1 MAHGAGAALDCPVMA
16 SAKERAHFTRIAAA
30 QREQDARQLRS
41 ELARP
46 AMERLIEGLVL
57 GEAAGS
63 SEAIER
69 ALDERALGQ
78 ADLHRRARR
87 LGLLR

>member
-1 MAHGAGAALDCPVMA
+1 MA
-16 SAKERAHFTRIAAA
+16 SAEDRAHFGRVAAA
-30 QREQDARQLRS
+30 MREQEAQQLRD

-57 GEAAGS
+57 GEAAGTS
-63 SEAIER
+63 PAIER

-78 ADLHRRARR
+78 AEFHRRARR

>member
-1 MAHGAGAALDCPVMA
+1 MA
-16 SAKERAHFTRIAAA
+16 STKERAHFERVAAA
-30 QREQDARQLRS
+30 KHEHDEQQLRD

-46 AMERLIEGLVL
+46 AMERLLEGLVL
-57 GEAAGS
+57 GEAAGTS
-63 SEAIER
+63 DSVER

-87 LGLLR
+87 LGLTR

>member
-1 MAHGAGAALDCPVMA
+1 MAT
-16 SAKERAHFTRIAAA
+16 AKERAHFERVAAA
-30 QREQDARQLRS
+30 KREQDAQQLRE

-46 AMERLIEGLVL
+46 AMERVLEGLVL
-57 GEAAGS
+57 GEAAGTS
-63 SEAIER
+63 PAIER

-78 ADLHRRARR
+78 ANLHRRARR

>member
-1 MAHGAGAALDCPVMA
+1 MATAE
-16 SAKERAHFTRIAAA
+16 ERAHFERVAAA
-30 QREQDARQLRS
+30 KRAQDADQLRE

-46 AMERLIEGLVL
+46 AMERLLEGLVL
-57 GEAAGS
+57 GEAAATS
-63 SEAIER
+63 AAIER

>member
-1 MAHGAGAALDCPVMA
+1 MA
-16 SAKERAHFTRIAAA
+16 SAEDRAHFERIAAA
-30 QREQDARQLRS
+30 AHAQELQQLRE

-57 GEAAGS
+57 GEAAGTS
-63 SEAIER
+63 PAIER
-69 ALDERALGQ
+69 ALDERALGK
-78 ADLHRRARR
+78 AEFHRRARR